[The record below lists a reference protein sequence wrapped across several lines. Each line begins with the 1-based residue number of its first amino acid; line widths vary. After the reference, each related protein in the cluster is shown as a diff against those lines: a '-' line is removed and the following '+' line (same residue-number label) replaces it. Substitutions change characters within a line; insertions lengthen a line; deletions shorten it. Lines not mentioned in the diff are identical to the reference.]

1 MSSGPS
7 VAVVGGTGFVG
18 RNISDAFVTD
28 FRTSFSRVRILTRDA
43 TTPKAQGLAYEGAE
57 LFQVNEDD
65 VHNSL
70 DEAFADI
77 DVIVNTLPSTVS
89 DRVNYAV
96 LQAVARSRAKVYFL
110 SEFEADHRHLNFPGI
125 ENIEWLRRQALAREV
140 RRSFRGKVIALYTSL
155 FFELAMAHPVPR
167 VSFTSLRDIGRAVA
181 RLAILSTNTDSA
193 CVPDDVRIAGGTVT
207 FEDVRDIVARVRGLP
222 PARIR
227 TEDLRE
233 RRRMLRMPGVP
244 FPEFGGDG
252 GGKLDLEAA
261 NDNEL
266 VNPGGTMWKWRSV
279 EDYVRGSRNGCPPPP
294 PELVSQASASYLTN
308 RRLAMTIKP
317 ADNARIAPEARTGT

>member
-28 FRTSFSRVRILTRDA
+28 FRISFSRVRILTRDA

-125 ENIEWLRRQALAREV
+125 ENVEWVRRQALAREA

-155 FFELAMAHPVPR
+155 FFELAMAHPVLGFDIANNEFTAYGSPTQR

-181 RLAILSTNTDSA
+181 RLAILSTNTDAA

-222 PARIR
+222 PARVR

-233 RRRMLRMPGVP
+233 RRRMLRTPGVP
-244 FPEFGGDG
+244 FPEFVRVAMGE
-252 GGKLDLEAA
+252 GKLDLEEA

-279 EDYVRGSRNGCPPPP
+279 EDYIRG
-294 PELVSQASASYLTN
+294 QFAT
-308 RRLAMTIKP
+308 
-317 ADNARIAPEARTGT
+317 RTSD